1 MSGPRPSAKWMSP
14 RWYPEVTGCGL
25 LELPG
30 ATRMSDMSEQL
41 SHLEKQ
47 VIYYCGASPGMQV
60 VAMRSGARWEV
71 EKVSA

>member
-1 MSGPRPSAKWMSP
+1 
-14 RWYPEVTGCGL
+14 
-25 LELPG
+25 
-30 ATRMSDMSEQL
+30 MSDMSEQL

-71 EKVSA
+71 EKVSS